1 MTDLTSPHSNKHDVW
16 RCAVPTP
23 LRRLFDY
30 LPPQQWQ
37 GQPTPGL
44 RVRVPFGR
52 RKLTAVLVSVEGEP
66 SVECAQLRRVD
77 AVLDQTPLLDGSLLE
92 LLLWTASYYQH
103 PPGEVLP
110 LGLSPGER
118 RGKAAKPTWDEGYRL
133 TLKGEGLSEH
143 TPHRAPKQ
151 AALISR
157 LRGGQASVEVLQQ
170 EGYTRAVMRALIDK
184 ALIEPCP
191 LPRDINWRVRDAL
204 PATAEQTLAI
214 KAIQSSLG
222 AFATHLLYGVT
233 GSGKTEVYLQAI
245 ASCLEARRQALVL
258 LPEISLTP
266 QTLARFEARF
276 DAPVLVMHSAMGD
289 AERDRVW
296 AAAREGQAAVVLG
309 TRSAVFTPL
318 KTPGLIVVDEEH
330 DAAFVQQD
338 GLRYSARDVAIKRG
352 QLVGCPVVL
361 GSATPSLESWH
372 NAEQGRYVRH
382 TLTER
387 AGASALPKHQ
397 VLDISGLALSAGLA
411 PPAIEA
417 IERTLSAGQQ
427 VLVFLNR
434 RGFAHALMC
443 HDCGWS
449 SECSA
454 CDARM
459 TLHKQPPELHCHH
472 CGHRR
477 GVPRICP
484 HCSSARLLGNGVG
497 TQQTEAFLTER
508 FPDVPVLRVDSDTMS
523 GRRAL
528 PELIAQLNTGKPAL
542 IIGTQMLS
550 KGHHFPAV
558 TLVAVV
564 DADALLFSPDFRGEE
579 RLLQML
585 TQVGGRAGRERLPGQ
600 VLIQTRHPHHP
611 LIEGLSQPYHLQVGT
626 LLEQRR
632 RSGLPPIGALGAVR
646 CDSTRLEQ
654 GMAFLQRVR
663 GTESLAGVQIIGP
676 LPAAM
681 ARRKNRYRCQLVIA
695 AANRRALAHTMGTLI
710 ERAESDRRS
719 SALSWSV
726 DIDPYESL

>member
-1 MTDLTSPHSNKHDVW
+1 MTDLKSPHANDRPIW

-30 LPPQQWQ
+30 LPPEQWQ
-37 GQPTPGL
+37 GRATPGL
-44 RVRVPFGR
+44 RVQVPFGR
-52 RKLTAVLVSVEGEP
+52 RRLIAVLVSVEREA
-66 SVECAQLRRVD
+66 SVESAQLRPVE
-77 AVLDQTPLLDGSLLE
+77 AVLDGDPLLHRSLLE

-118 RGKAAKPTWDEGYRL
+118 RGQPAKPTWDEGYQL

-143 TPHRAPKQ
+143 TPHRAPRQ
-151 AALISR
+151 AALIAR
-157 LRGGQASVEVLQQ
+157 LRQGQVSLAMLRQ
-170 EGYTRAVMRALIDK
+170 EGYSRALIRALVDK
-184 ALIEPCP
+184 ALIEPCA
-191 LPRDINWRVRDAL
+191 LPQTLDWRIRDAL
-204 PATAEQTLAI
+204 PATAEQQVAI
-214 KAIQSSLG
+214 EAIQSSLG
-222 AFATHLLYGVT
+222 RFATHLLYGVT

-245 ASCLEARRQALVL
+245 ARCLEAGRQALVL

-276 DAPVLVMHSAMGD
+276 GAPVLVMHSAMGD
-289 AERDRVW
+289 AERDRGW

-318 KTPGLIVVDEEH
+318 KNPGLIVVDEEH

-352 QLVGCPVVL
+352 QLAGCPVVL

-372 NAEQGRYVRH
+372 NAEQGRYLRH
-382 TLTER
+382 ALSER
-387 AGASALPKHQ
+387 AGESVLPQHQ

-411 PPAIEA
+411 PPLIDAL
-417 IERTLSAGQQ
+417 ERTLAAGQQ
-427 VLVFLNR
+427 ALVFLNR

-449 SECSA
+449 SECGA

-459 TLHKQPPELHCHH
+459 TLHKRPPQLHCHH
-472 CGHRR
+472 CDYR
-477 GVPRICP
+477 GPIPRLCP
-484 HCSSARLLGNGVG
+484 HCDSPRLLGNGVG

-508 FPDVPVLRVDSDTMS
+508 FPDVPVIRVDSDTMS

-528 PELIAQLNTGKPAL
+528 PELIARLNTGEPAL

-611 LIEGLSQPYHLQVGT
+611 LIEGLGQPYHRQIGA

-632 RSGLPPIGALGAVR
+632 RSGLPPFGALGAVR
-646 CDSTRLEQ
+646 CDSARLEE
-654 GMAFLQRVR
+654 GMAFLQRAR
-663 GTESLAGVQIIGP
+663 PKESFAGVQIIGP

-695 AANRRALAHTMGTLI
+695 ATNRRALALAMTHLI

-719 SALSWSV
+719 GTLSWSV